1 MTRLPSPVRQ
11 LDRLSRAFE
20 RAAGAPL
27 IHGNAIRVL
36 RDAAENYPAW
46 LEAIGRARRLI
57 RFEQYIIRD
66 DAVGRRFMAALAER
80 AAAGVRVE
88 LIADWFGCLGAA
100 GPGFWRSVRASGVQL
115 VIANRPRPV
124 QPFAW
129 VRRDHRKAI
138 IVDDEVAFVSGLCLA
153 TAWEGDPAR
162 GTDPWRDTG
171 VEVRGPAVAAVAR
184 TFDAQWRRLRGSPR
198 PATLADPDRWVA
210 GTVAGDVPVRVVA
223 SAPRSTELFR
233 LDLLVAGA
241 AHERLWL
248 TDAYFVGTAPYVQA
262 LRAAARDDVDVRLL
276 VPGAGDISWLRPLSR
291 AGYRPLLEAGVR
303 VFEWNGAMLHAKTAV
318 ADRRWGRVGSTNL
331 NLASLVGNWELDI
344 AVEHEGIAD
353 ELAAHFEHDL
363 ENATEIVLG
372 GGMLRR
378 AHARPAP
385 LAPAATSGMGT
396 SPAERLRLAERAR
409 ASAGRAAVGALRFGR
424 AVGAALLERRVLGA
438 AEARVEGTIAIVAI
452 VVAVVAALWPRV
464 LAWPLAVFGAWIGVA
479 AAVRAWLL
487 RRRRSRPTEP

>member
-1 MTRLPSPVRQ
+1 MTRLPTPVHEQ
-11 LDRLSRAFE
+11 DRLARAFE

-27 IHGNAIRVL
+27 IHGNAVRLL

-100 GPGFWRSVRASGVQL
+100 GPRFWRAVRASGVQL

-138 IVDDEVAFVSGLCLA
+138 VVDDEVAFVSGLCLA
-153 TAWEGDPAR
+153 TAWEGDPER

-171 VEVRGPAVAAVAR
+171 IEVRGPAVAAVAR

-198 PATLADPDRWVA
+198 PAVLADGERWAA
-210 GTVAGDVPVRVVA
+210 GAVAGDVPVRVVA

-233 LDLLVAGA
+233 LDLLVAA
-241 AHERLWL
+241 AARERLWL

-262 LRAAARDDVDVRLL
+262 LRAAARDGVDVRLL
-276 VPGAGDISWLRPLSR
+276 VPDAGDIGWLRPISR

-331 NLASLVGNWELDI
+331 NLVSLVGNWELDI
-344 AVEHEGIAD
+344 AIEHEGVAD
-353 ELAAHFEHDL
+353 ELAAHFETDL

-372 GGMLRR
+372 RGLLRR
-378 AHARPAP
+378 TQARVAAP
-385 LAPAATSGMGT
+385 PSVPPTMVGAPT
-396 SPAERLRLAERAR
+396 ERLRLGERAR

-438 AEARVEGTIAIVAI
+438 AEARVEGTIA
-452 VVAVVAALWPRV
+452 VVALVVAAVAAIWPRA
-464 LAWPLAVFGAWIGVA
+464 LAWPVAAFGAWIGVA
-479 AAVRAWLL
+479 AAIRAWVL
-487 RRRRSRPTEP
+487 RRRRSMPDAP